1 MQKTLRKSELAD
13 ELGVSRSRISHF
25 VTAGM
30 PVLASG
36 KIDLEQACYW
46 IVNHIDP
53 YNFGYDLESGSEAY
67 RSAKNILDELERED
81 A

>member
-1 MQKTLRKSELAD
+1 MKEILRKSELAD

-30 PVLASG
+30 PVLPSG
-36 KIDLEQACYW
+36 KVDLEQACYW
-46 IVNHIDP
+46 IVNNIDP
-53 YNFGYDLESGSEAY
+53 YNFGFDLESGSEAY
-67 RSAKNILDELERED
+67 RSAKNILAELELED